1 MLLFA
6 TAAMCKLSLTVWH
19 VSTATLRAW
28 NYGFLTSVK
37 PKRDS
42 KIQML
47 EVGDFQKK
55 IINGR
60 TGIKV
65 ACI

>member
-6 TAAMCKLSLTVWH
+6 TAAMCKLSLTRQYRNIASLKLWIFDFRQ
-19 VSTATLRAW
+19 A
-28 NYGFLTSVK
+28 
-37 PKRDS
+37 KRDS

-65 ACI
+65 ASI